1 MKAMSFSQKLWIPS
15 ILALV
20 CLAGLSGYNAWQ
32 QRDLRVAERRADLSN
47 IVDAAISIVQDY
59 SDLAAK
65 GQLAPEQARAEAL
78 QRLKNFRYGKDGYL
92 TVTDSRAVV
101 VMHPFLQDATGKDLS
116 GYRDGNGVHVF
127 QQVADIG
134 KQGGEGYVS
143 YSYPRPGSSTE
154 EPKLMRVRHFGPWDW
169 NISSGVYVDDIE
181 HAFHRSL
188 LHALGLLA
196 AVCAALA
203 GLVLVINRGL
213 LKELGGEPAYAAA
226 IANRIAA
233 GDLGVPVL
241 TRAGDSGSM
250 LYAMQ
255 RMQAMLAATVAAIRS
270 GSDTIAS
277 ATGEIASG
285 NLDLSSRTEEQASSL
300 EETAASMEQLTATVR
315 QTSDSAGRANDEAAA
330 AADVARKGGDVVA
343 RVIDTMDAIDAS
355 AGRIADI
362 IGVIDGIAFQTNIL
376 ALNAAVEAARA
387 GDQGRGF
394 AVVATEVRNLAH
406 RSAAA
411 AKQVKHLIGDSS
423 AQVRA
428 GSVLVRDAG
437 ATMTEIVD
445 SIASVRRKMQ
455 QIAAAASEQRSGIEQ
470 VNQAVGQMD
479 QVTQQNAAL
488 VEEAAAAAASLQ
500 EQAAQLTAAVAVFRL
515 DAAPDVAAAAASTPR
530 PRRSA
535 APQPRPAF
543 RLGAVAPH

>member
-1 MKAMSFSQKLWIPS
+1 MKALSFSQKLWIPS
-15 ILALV
+15 VLALL
-20 CLAGLSGYNAWQ
+20 CMAGLSGYDAWQ

-47 IVDAAISIVQDY
+47 IVDAALSIVQDY
-59 SDLAAK
+59 NDLAGK
-65 GQLAPEQARAEAL
+65 GQLTQEQARAQAL

-101 VMHPFLQDATGKDLS
+101 VMHPFLQEMTGKSMAD
-116 GYRDGNGVHVF
+116 YKDGNGVHVF

-134 KQGGEGYVS
+134 SRGGEGYVS
-143 YSYPRPGSSTE
+143 YSYPRPGSSAE

-169 NISSGVYVDDIE
+169 NVSTGVYVDDIE

-203 GLVLVINRGL
+203 TLVVVINRGL

-233 GDLGVPVL
+233 GDLGVAVL
-241 TRAGDSGSM
+241 TRAGDKDSM

-255 RMQAMLAATVAAIRS
+255 RMQTMLADTVGVIRS

-285 NLDLSSRTEEQASSL
+285 NLDLSARTEEQASSL
-300 EETAASMEQLTATVR
+300 EQTAASMEQLTATVR
-315 QTSDSAGRANDEAAA
+315 QTSDNAGQANDYAAA
-330 AADVARKGGDVVA
+330 AAEVARKGGEVVG

-355 AGRIADI
+355 AARIADI

-411 AKQVKHLIGDSS
+411 AKQVKDLIGASS
-423 AQVRA
+423 VQVRT
-428 GSVLVRDAG
+428 GSALVRDAG
-437 ATMTEIVD
+437 ATMDEIVA

-455 QIAAAASEQRSGIEQ
+455 EIADASAEQSIGIEQ

-515 DAAPDVAAAAASTPR
+515 DAGGETPSRPPRRPAAPHPR
-530 PRRSA
+530 PT
-535 APQPRPAF
+535 F
-543 RLGAVAPH
+543 RLGAATTH